1 MREDC
6 GGSGHCIGRFQF
18 CLLIFK
24 PSPSPIDPHPN
35 RTRLREAK
43 CPSKTKEQC
52 RQKVGR
58 GRLPGQTSEV
68 VSKAQRGDQEER
80 TTDEAEKKSK
90 VKRDRSDS
98 LHDDQGKNREVQQ
111 QILEDETKEKGGRRG
126 RSRCNVHS
134 VVATLGE
141 LRQKITII
149 YIRTRKKQN
158 GEAEGAVSE
167 SHLIF
172 SSRRR
177 SVSSKV
183 QRAAASP
190 RCH

>member
-1 MREDC
+1 MD
-6 GGSGHCIGRFQF
+6 SQ
-18 CLLIFK
+18 
-24 PSPSPIDPHPN
+24 
-35 RTRLREAK
+35 
-43 CPSKTKEQC
+43 
-52 RQKVGR
+52 
-58 GRLPGQTSEV
+58 
-68 VSKAQRGDQEER
+68 AQRGGQAER
-80 TTDEAEKKSK
+80 DTDEAEKKGE
-90 VKRDRSDS
+90 VKRGRSDS
-98 LHDDQGKNREVQQ
+98 LHDDQEENRNVQLQ
-111 QILEDETKEKGGRRG
+111 NLEGETKEKGGRRG